1 MIRYICKYTPLE
13 LFESFGL
20 EPEIFNAMLPDSD
33 AADDLTHRNMCG
45 FSRVLL
51 ADRIVNN
58 SDMLVLTDCC
68 DSIRRAADV
77 LESAGQKIMRI
88 ALPHRQDEKGQKLY
102 EEELLRI
109 VRQLEELTETQF
121 DPETFLSAF
130 SRDEQSSGPYIA
142 VLGARIG
149 NEIFNKI
156 QSVSPY
162 PVRNQTCIG
171 NRRLG
176 TPIGNNLDRLM
187 EWYAYELLSQPSCMR
202 MTDISSRRSLTEDLD
217 LRGVIY
223 NTVAFCDFYGFE
235 YALLRGNLH
244 VPLLK
249 IETDYTIQGIG
260 QLQTRLQA
268 FFENVKP
275 TRKMNHTG
283 KNQRTSG
290 YYAGIDSGS
299 TTTNAVIMDN
309 KKQILASST
318 IPTGVQIMESAN
330 RALEEALL
338 KADINRKQIS
348 RTVTTGYGRAGIS
361 FREKEVTEI
370 TCHAK
375 GAFFLNPAVRTV
387 IDIGGQ
393 DSKVIRLDENGTVY
407 DFVMN
412 DKCAAGTGRF
422 LELMSQSLGLTMEEM
437 GTRGIDTKEDIVISS
452 MCSVFAQSEVVSL
465 IASGKR
471 VEDII
476 HGLNRSIAAKVLSLA
491 GRKVLEREWMMTGG
505 VARNI
510 GVVNAVEEK
519 LGGKVIVPNEP
530 EICGAI
536 GAALIAIDIDE

>member
-102 EEELLRI
+102 KGELLRI

-130 SRDEQSSGPYIA
+130 SRDEQSSSPYIA

-275 TRKMNHTG
+275 TRKMNHTV
-283 KNQRTSG
+283 KNQRMSG

>member
-102 EEELLRI
+102 KEELLRI

-130 SRDEQSSGPYIA
+130 SRDEQSSSPYIA

-412 DKCAAGTGRF
+412 DNAPQVR
-422 LELMSQSLGLTMEEM
+422 
-437 GTRGIDTKEDIVISS
+437 V
-452 MCSVFAQSEVVSL
+452 VFW
-465 IASGKR
+465 
-471 VEDII
+471 
-476 HGLNRSIAAKVLSLA
+476 N
-491 GRKVLEREWMMTGG
+491 
-505 VARNI
+505 
-510 GVVNAVEEK
+510 
-519 LGGKVIVPNEP
+519 
-530 EICGAI
+530 
-536 GAALIAIDIDE
+536 

>member
-102 EEELLRI
+102 KEELLRI

-187 EWYAYELLSQPSCMR
+187 EWYAHELLSQPACMR
-202 MTDISSRRSLTEDLD
+202 MTDIASRRSLTEDPD

-235 YALLRGNLH
+235 YALLRGNLR

-283 KNQRTSG
+283 KNQRMSG

-338 KADINRKQIS
+338 KADIKRKQIS

-393 DSKVIRLDENGTVY
+393 DSKVIRLDENGNVY

-505 VARNI
+505 VARNA

-519 LGGKVIVPNEP
+519 LGGKVIVPDEP

-536 GAALIAIDIDE
+536 GAALVAIDIDE

>member
-102 EEELLRI
+102 KGELLRI

-130 SRDEQSSGPYIA
+130 SRDEQSSSPYIA

>member
-13 LFESFGL
+13 LFGSFGL
-20 EPEIFNAMLPDSD
+20 EPEIFNTMLSDSD
-33 AADDLTHRNMCG
+33 AADDLIHRNMCG

-58 SDMLVLTDCC
+58 TGVLVLTDCC
-68 DSIRRAADV
+68 DSIRRTADV

-88 ALPHRQDEKGQKLY
+88 ALPHRQDERGQKLY
-102 EEELLRI
+102 KEELLRI
-109 VRQLEELTETQF
+109 VQQLEELTETQF
-121 DPETFLSAF
+121 HPETFRSAF
-130 SRDEQSSGPYIA
+130 SREEQPSGPYIA

-149 NEIFNKI
+149 NEILNEI

-235 YALLRGNLH
+235 YALLRGNLR

-299 TTTNAVIMDN
+299 TTTNAVIMDK

-338 KADINRKQIS
+338 KADIKRKQIS

-393 DSKVIRLDENGTVY
+393 DSKVIRLDENGNVY

-505 VARNI
+505 VARNA
-510 GVVNAVEEK
+510 GVVNGVEEK

>member
-102 EEELLRI
+102 KEELLRI

>member
-102 EEELLRI
+102 KEELLRI

-130 SRDEQSSGPYIA
+130 SRDEQSSSPYIA

-393 DSKVIRLDENGTVY
+393 DSKVIRLDENGTIY

-505 VARNI
+505 VARNV

>member
-20 EPEIFNAMLPDSD
+20 EPEIFNAMLPDSG

-102 EEELLRI
+102 KGELLRI

-275 TRKMNHTG
+275 TRKMNHTV
-283 KNQRTSG
+283 KNQRMSG

-437 GTRGIDTKEDIVISS
+437 GKRGIDTKEDIVISS

>member
-13 LFESFGL
+13 LFGSFGL

-58 SDMLVLTDCC
+58 TGVLVLTDCC
-68 DSIRRAADV
+68 DSIRRTADV

-88 ALPHRQDEKGQKLY
+88 ALPHRQDERGQKLY
-102 EEELLRI
+102 KEELLRI
-109 VRQLEELTETQF
+109 VQQLEELTETQF
-121 DPETFLSAF
+121 HPETFRSAF
-130 SRDEQSSGPYIA
+130 SCEEQTSGPYIA

-149 NEIFNKI
+149 NEILNEI
-156 QSVSPY
+156 QSISPF

-187 EWYAYELLSQPSCMR
+187 EWYAHELLSQPACMR
-202 MTDISSRRSLTEDLD
+202 MTDIASRRSLTEDPD

-235 YALLRGNLH
+235 YALLRGNLR

-338 KADINRKQIS
+338 KADIKRKQIS

-393 DSKVIRLDENGTVY
+393 DSKVIRLDENGNVY

-505 VARNI
+505 VARNA

-519 LGGKVIVPNEP
+519 LGGKVIVPDEP

-536 GAALIAIDIDE
+536 GAALVAIDIDE

>member
-102 EEELLRI
+102 KEELLRI

-187 EWYAYELLSQPSCMR
+187 EWYAHELLSQPACMR
-202 MTDISSRRSLTEDLD
+202 MTDIASRRSLTEDPD

-235 YALLRGNLH
+235 YALLRGNLR

-338 KADINRKQIS
+338 KADIKRKQIS

-393 DSKVIRLDENGTVY
+393 DSKVIRLDENGNVY

-505 VARNI
+505 VARNA

-519 LGGKVIVPNEP
+519 LGGKVIVPDEP

-536 GAALIAIDIDE
+536 GAALVAIDIDE

>member
-13 LFESFGL
+13 LFGSFGL

-58 SDMLVLTDCC
+58 TGVLVLTDCC

-88 ALPHRQDEKGQKLY
+88 ALPHRQDERGQKLY
-102 EEELLRI
+102 KEELLRI
-109 VRQLEELTETQF
+109 VQQLEELTETQF
-121 DPETFLSAF
+121 HPETFRSAF
-130 SRDEQSSGPYIA
+130 SCEEQTSGPYIA

-149 NEIFNKI
+149 NEILNEI
-156 QSVSPY
+156 QSISPY
-162 PVRNQTCIG
+162 PIRNQTCIG

-187 EWYAYELLSQPSCMR
+187 EWYAHELLSQPACMR
-202 MTDISSRRSLTEDLD
+202 MTDIASRRSLTEDPD

-235 YALLRGNLH
+235 YALLRGNLR

-338 KADINRKQIS
+338 KADIKRKQIS

-393 DSKVIRLDENGTVY
+393 DSKVIRLDENGNVY

-505 VARNI
+505 VARNA

-519 LGGKVIVPNEP
+519 LGGKVIVPDEP

-536 GAALIAIDIDE
+536 GAALVAIDIDE

>member
-1 MIRYICKYTPLE
+1 
-13 LFESFGL
+13 
-20 EPEIFNAMLPDSD
+20 
-33 AADDLTHRNMCG
+33 
-45 FSRVLL
+45 
-51 ADRIVNN
+51 
-58 SDMLVLTDCC
+58 
-68 DSIRRAADV
+68 
-77 LESAGQKIMRI
+77 
-88 ALPHRQDEKGQKLY
+88 
-102 EEELLRI
+102 
-109 VRQLEELTETQF
+109 
-121 DPETFLSAF
+121 
-130 SRDEQSSGPYIA
+130 
-142 VLGARIG
+142 
-149 NEIFNKI
+149 
-156 QSVSPY
+156 
-162 PVRNQTCIG
+162 
-171 NRRLG
+171 
-176 TPIGNNLDRLM
+176 M
-187 EWYAYELLSQPSCMR
+187 EWYAHELLSQPACMR
-202 MTDISSRRSLTEDLD
+202 MTDIASRRSLTEDPD

-235 YALLRGNLH
+235 YALLRGNLR

-283 KNQRTSG
+283 KNQRMSG

-338 KADINRKQIS
+338 KADIKRKQIS

-393 DSKVIRLDENGTVY
+393 DSKVIRLDENGNVY

-505 VARNI
+505 VARNA

-519 LGGKVIVPNEP
+519 LGGKVIVPDEP

-536 GAALIAIDIDE
+536 GAALVAIDIDE

>member
-102 EEELLRI
+102 KEELLRI

-130 SRDEQSSGPYIA
+130 SRDEQSSSPYIA

-187 EWYAYELLSQPSCMR
+187 EWYAHELLSQPACMR
-202 MTDISSRRSLTEDLD
+202 MTDIASRRSLTEDPD

-235 YALLRGNLH
+235 YALLRGNLR

-283 KNQRTSG
+283 KNQRMSG

-338 KADINRKQIS
+338 KADIKRKQIS

-393 DSKVIRLDENGTVY
+393 DSKVIRLDENGNVY

-505 VARNI
+505 VARNA

-519 LGGKVIVPNEP
+519 LGGKVIVPDEP

-536 GAALIAIDIDE
+536 GAALVAIDIDE

>member
-77 LESAGQKIMRI
+77 LESTGQKIMRI

-102 EEELLRI
+102 KGELLRI

-130 SRDEQSSGPYIA
+130 SRDEQSSGLYIA
-142 VLGARIG
+142 ILGARIG

>member
-102 EEELLRI
+102 KEELLRI

-130 SRDEQSSGPYIA
+130 SREEQPSGPYIA

-149 NEIFNKI
+149 NEILNEI

-162 PVRNQTCIG
+162 PIRNQTCTG

-187 EWYAYELLSQPSCMR
+187 EWYAHELLSQPACMR
-202 MTDISSRRSLTEDLD
+202 MTDIASRRSLTEDPD

-235 YALLRGNLH
+235 YALLRGNLR

-283 KNQRTSG
+283 KNQRMSG

-338 KADINRKQIS
+338 KADIKRKQIS

-393 DSKVIRLDENGTVY
+393 DSKVIRLDENGNVY

-505 VARNI
+505 VARNA

-519 LGGKVIVPNEP
+519 LGGKVIVPDEP

-536 GAALIAIDIDE
+536 GAALVAIDIDE

>member
-13 LFESFGL
+13 LFRSFGQ
-20 EPEIFNAMLPDSD
+20 EPEIFNTMLPDSD

-45 FSRVLL
+45 FSRALL
-51 ADRIVNN
+51 ADRIVN
-58 SDMLVLTDCC
+58 STDILVLTDCC

-102 EEELLRI
+102 KAELLRI

-121 DPETFLSAF
+121 HPEKFRSVF
-130 SRDEQSSGPYIA
+130 SRNEQFSGSYIA

-149 NEIFNKI
+149 NEILNEI
-156 QSVSPY
+156 QSASPY

-176 TPIGNNLDRLM
+176 TPIGNNLDQLM
-187 EWYAYELLSQPSCMR
+187 DWYAHELLSQPACMR
-202 MTDISSRRSLTEDLD
+202 MTDIASRRSLTEDPD

-235 YALLRGNLH
+235 YAILRGNLH

-275 TRKMNHTG
+275 TRKMNHTD
-283 KNQRTSG
+283 KNQRTSD
-290 YYAGIDSGS
+290 YYVGIDSGS

-309 KKQILASST
+309 RKKILASST

-330 RALEEALL
+330 RALAEALL

-393 DSKVIRLDENGTVY
+393 DSKIIRLDEIGNVC
-407 DFVMN
+407 DFMMN

-437 GTRGIDTKEDIVISS
+437 GTRGIEIKEDIVISS

-476 HGLNRSIAAKVLSLA
+476 HGLNRSIATKVLSLA

-505 VARNI
+505 VARNV
-510 GVVNAVEEK
+510 GVVNAIEEK
-519 LGGKVIVPNEP
+519 LGGKVIVPDEP

>member
-102 EEELLRI
+102 KEELLRI

-130 SRDEQSSGPYIA
+130 SRDEQSSSPYIA

-275 TRKMNHTG
+275 TRKMNHTV
-283 KNQRTSG
+283 KNQRMSG

>member
-102 EEELLRI
+102 KEELLRI

-130 SRDEQSSGPYIA
+130 SRDEQSSSPYIA

-275 TRKMNHTG
+275 TRKMNHTV
-283 KNQRTSG
+283 KNQRMSG

-505 VARNI
+505 VARNV

>member
-102 EEELLRI
+102 KGELLRI

-130 SRDEQSSGPYIA
+130 SRDEQSSSPYIA
-142 VLGARIG
+142 ILGARIG

-422 LELMSQSLGLTMEEM
+422 LELMSQSLGLTMEEI

>member
-13 LFESFGL
+13 LFGSFGL

-58 SDMLVLTDCC
+58 TGVLVLTDCC
-68 DSIRRAADV
+68 DSIRRTADV

-88 ALPHRQDEKGQKLY
+88 ALPHRQDERGQKLY
-102 EEELLRI
+102 KEELLRI
-109 VRQLEELTETQF
+109 VQQLEELTETQF
-121 DPETFLSAF
+121 HPETFRSAF
-130 SRDEQSSGPYIA
+130 SREEQPSGPYIA

-149 NEIFNKI
+149 NEILNEI
-156 QSVSPY
+156 QSISPF

-187 EWYAYELLSQPSCMR
+187 EWYAHKLLSQPACMR
-202 MTDISSRRSLTEDLD
+202 MTDIASRRSLTEDPD

-235 YALLRGNLH
+235 YALLRGNLR

-338 KADINRKQIS
+338 KADIKRKQIS

-393 DSKVIRLDENGTVY
+393 DSKVIRLDENGNVY

-505 VARNI
+505 VARNA

-519 LGGKVIVPNEP
+519 LGGKVIVPDEP

-536 GAALIAIDIDE
+536 GAALVAIDIDE

>member
-102 EEELLRI
+102 KGELLRI

-130 SRDEQSSGPYIA
+130 SRDEQSSGLYIA
-142 VLGARIG
+142 ILGARIG

>member
-13 LFESFGL
+13 LFGSFGL

-102 EEELLRI
+102 KGELLRI

-275 TRKMNHTG
+275 TRKMNHTV
-283 KNQRTSG
+283 KNQRMSG

-505 VARNI
+505 VARNA

-519 LGGKVIVPNEP
+519 LGGKVIVPDEP

-536 GAALIAIDIDE
+536 GAALVAIDIDE

>member
-102 EEELLRI
+102 KEELLRI

-202 MTDISSRRSLTEDLD
+202 MTDISSRRCLTEDPD

-235 YALLRGNLH
+235 YALLRGNLR

-283 KNQRTSG
+283 KNQRMSG

-338 KADINRKQIS
+338 KADIKRKQIS

-393 DSKVIRLDENGTVY
+393 DSKVIRLDENGNVY

-505 VARNI
+505 VARNA

-519 LGGKVIVPNEP
+519 LGGKVIVPDEP

-536 GAALIAIDIDE
+536 GAALVAIDIDE

>member
-102 EEELLRI
+102 KGELLRI

-275 TRKMNHTG
+275 TRKMNHTV
-283 KNQRTSG
+283 KNQRMSG

>member
-102 EEELLRI
+102 KEELLRI

-275 TRKMNHTG
+275 TRKMNHTV
-283 KNQRTSG
+283 KNQRMSG

-437 GTRGIDTKEDIVISS
+437 GKRGIDTKEDIVISS

>member
-102 EEELLRI
+102 KEELLRI

-505 VARNI
+505 VARNV

>member
-13 LFESFGL
+13 LFGSFGL

-58 SDMLVLTDCC
+58 TGVLVLTDCC

-88 ALPHRQDEKGQKLY
+88 ALPHRQDERGQKLY
-102 EEELLRI
+102 KEELLRI
-109 VRQLEELTETQF
+109 VQQLEELTETQF
-121 DPETFLSAF
+121 HPETFRSAF
-130 SRDEQSSGPYIA
+130 SCEEQTSGPYIA

-149 NEIFNKI
+149 NEILNEI
-156 QSVSPY
+156 QSISPF

-187 EWYAYELLSQPSCMR
+187 EWYAHELLSQPACMR
-202 MTDISSRRSLTEDLD
+202 MTDIASRRSLTEDPD

-235 YALLRGNLH
+235 YALLRGNLR

-338 KADINRKQIS
+338 KADIKRKQIS

-393 DSKVIRLDENGTVY
+393 DSKVIRLDENGNVY

-505 VARNI
+505 VARNA

-519 LGGKVIVPNEP
+519 LGGKVIVPDEP

-536 GAALIAIDIDE
+536 GAALVAIDIDE